1 MSGLKGRGVL
11 SAIITCWFV
20 STGGAGDSALKRYQL
35 TGYAQGTTYA
45 VTYYA
50 SEQVVSKASIDSV
63 LSVIDS
69 SMSLYKPY
77 SLINKVNDAEGIL
90 RITDEHFYRV
100 LRRSFEI
107 YRHSDGLFDIT
118 VAPLVQLWGF
128 GVETQD
134 HLPDSAAV
142 NEVMDCVGM
151 EKVKLRGRRLI
162 KKQPCVKLD
171 MNGIAQG
178 YSVDVL
184 ADHLETHG
192 ITCYLVELGGELRV
206 RGPKPDGTPFRVGIE
221 RPVQPEGEGT
231 VIDHV
236 VEIQEGAIT
245 TAGSYR
251 KFLQD
256 GDRRVSHHIN
266 PKTGYPFATGI
277 ISATVYS
284 KDAMTADGYDNVI
297 MAMPVADAITFVNR
311 FKGMEVFII
320 YKNEHGSV
328 RDTMS
333 FGFSQ
338 LIAKDN

>member
-1 MSGLKGRGVL
+1 MRYPDRQLFFSVFAAVAL
-11 SAIITCWFV
+11 WFV
-20 STGGAGDSALKRYQL
+20 TTGTGSPCINQYQL

-45 VTYYA
+45 ITYYA
-50 SEQVVSKASIDSV
+50 AHQVVSKAAIDSV

-77 SLINKVNDAEGIL
+77 SLINQVNRAGEEV
-90 RITDEHFYRV
+90 RISDKHFDQV

-128 GVETQD
+128 GVEAVD
-134 HLPDSAAV
+134 HLPDSAMVTDALA
-142 NEVMDCVGM
+142 CVGM
-151 EKVKLRGRRLI
+151 DKLKLNGQRLI
-162 KKQPCVKLD
+162 KKAPCVELD

-184 ADHLETHG
+184 AGYLEAHG
-192 ITCYLVELGGELRV
+192 VSHYLVELGGELRV
-206 RGPKPDGTPFRVGIE
+206 KGPKPDGVPFRVGIE
-221 RPVQPEGEGT
+221 RPSPLEGGGT
-231 VIDHV
+231 VIDDV
-236 VEIQEGAIT
+236 VEIREGAIT

-251 KFLQD
+251 KFLKD

-266 PKTGYPFATGI
+266 PKTGYPFTTGI

-284 KDAMTADGYDNVI
+284 SDAMTADGYDNVI
-297 MAMPVADAITFVNR
+297 MAMPVVEAITFVNQD
-311 FKGMEVFII
+311 KELEVFIV
-320 YKNEHGSV
+320 YQDERGAV

-333 FGFSQ
+333 LGFKH
-338 LIAKDN
+338 LIAN

>member
-1 MSGLKGRGVL
+1 MRYPDKPWSFSVFAALV
-11 SAIITCWFV
+11 CWFLTT
-20 STGGAGDSALKRYQL
+20 SAGNPGIKRYQL

-50 SEQVVSKASIDSV
+50 SDQVVSKASIDSV

-77 SLINKVNDAEGIL
+77 SLINQINRASGEV
-90 RITDEHFYRV
+90 RITDAHFERV

-128 GVETQD
+128 GVETVD

-142 NEVMDCVGM
+142 AEMLACVGM
-151 EKVKLRGRRLI
+151 DKVELSGRRLI
-162 KKQPCVKLD
+162 KSAPCVELD

-184 ADHLETHG
+184 ADHLEAHG
-192 ITCYLVELGGELRV
+192 IERYLVELGGELRV
-206 RGPKPDGTPFRVGIE
+206 KGSKPDGMPFRVGIE
-221 RPVQPEGEGT
+221 RPLPLEGGGT
-231 VIDHV
+231 MIDDV
-236 VEIQEGAIT
+236 VEIREGAIT

-251 KFLQD
+251 KFLTD

-266 PKTGYPFATGI
+266 PKTGYPFTTGI

-284 KDAMTADGYDNVI
+284 GDAMTADGYDNVI
-297 MAMPVADAITFVNR
+297 MAMPVAEAITFADQV
-311 FKGMEVFII
+311 KELEVFIV
-320 YKNEHGSV
+320 YQDEHGAV
-328 RDTMS
+328 KDTMS
-333 FGFSQ
+333 VGFKQ
-338 LIAKDN
+338 LIAN

>member
-1 MSGLKGRGVL
+1 MQYRGKPWYCSVFVVIACWFISTGAGNPGLK
-11 SAIITCWFV
+11 
-20 STGGAGDSALKRYQL
+20 KYQL

-50 SEQVVSKASIDSV
+50 RAEVVSRASIDSI

-77 SLINKVNDAEGIL
+77 SLINKVNDADRII
-90 RITDEHFYRV
+90 RITDQHFLRV

-107 YRHSDGLFDIT
+107 YRESGGLFDIT

-128 GVETQD
+128 GVESRD
-134 HLPDSAAV
+134 RLPDSAAV
-142 NEVMDCVGM
+142 DQVMVCIGM
-151 EKVKLRGRRLI
+151 EKIKLRGQRLR
-162 KKQPCVKLD
+162 KKRSCVELD

-178 YSVDVL
+178 YTVDVL
-184 ADHLETHG
+184 ADYMEDRGVTR
-192 ITCYLVELGGELRV
+192 YLVELGGELRV
-206 RGPKPDGTPFRVGIE
+206 KGPKPDGTPFRIGIE
-221 RPVQPEGEGT
+221 RPTQTGGGST
-231 VIDHV
+231 VIDDV

-256 GDRRVSHHIN
+256 GDRRISHHIN

-277 ISATVYS
+277 VSATVYS
-284 KDAMTADGYDNVI
+284 EDAMTADGYDNVI
-297 MAMPVADAITFVNR
+297 MAMPVADAIAFVNQL
-311 FKGMEVFII
+311 KGIEVLIV
-320 YKNEHGSV
+320 YKDNRGMV

-333 FGFSQ
+333 TGFKK
-338 LIAKDN
+338 LIAN